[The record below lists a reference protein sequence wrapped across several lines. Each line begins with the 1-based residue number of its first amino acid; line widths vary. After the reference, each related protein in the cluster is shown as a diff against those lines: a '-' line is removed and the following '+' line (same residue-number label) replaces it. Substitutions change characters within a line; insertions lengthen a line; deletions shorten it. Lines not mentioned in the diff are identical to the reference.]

1 MPDKTMSLPMHGRMP
16 PLSPDSLS
24 PHEHLSYP
32 GTGKGEEG
40 QGMGV
45 KRSGGGR
52 GGKGGGGGGGDERDV
67 VLEAS
72 FRTVY
77 T

>member
-32 GTGKGEEG
+32 GTGEGEEG
-40 QGMGV
+40 REMRV
-45 KRSGGGR
+45 KRRGEGGREGGR
-52 GGKGGGGGGGDERDV
+52 GRGR
-67 VLEAS
+67 
-72 FRTVY
+72 
-77 T
+77 